1 MSTEQSEELKKIDDI
16 LDQYIREGLKADGG
30 NMEVVDYDAEKK
42 LLRIKYQGA
51 CGCCPM
57 ATMGTL
63 MAIQRTLRQHFDPAI
78 EVKPVQ

>member
-1 MSTEQSEELKKIDDI
+1 MSAEQGEDLKKINDI
-16 LDQYIREGLKADGG
+16 LDKYIRDGLKADGG
-30 NMEVVDYDAEKK
+30 DMEVIDYDAGTK

-63 MAIQRTLRQHFDPAI
+63 MAIQRTLRQYFDPAI

>member
-1 MSTEQSEELKKIDDI
+1 MSAEQSDDLKKIEDI
-16 LDQYIREGLKADGG
+16 LDKHIREGLQADGG
-30 NMEVVDYDAEKK
+30 DMEVVDYDKDKK
-42 LLRIKYQGA
+42 VLRIKYQGA

>member
-1 MSTEQSEELKKIDDI
+1 MSAEQSDDLKKIEDI
-16 LDQYIREGLKADGG
+16 LDKHIREGLQADGG
-30 NMEVVDYDAEKK
+30 DMEVVDYDKDKK
-42 LLRIKYQGA
+42 VLRIKYQGA

-57 ATMGTL
+57 ATMGTQ